1 MKKTI
6 VFLAFVSFV
15 SGCDAFFGVNALII
29 DDRTGCPI
37 SGAKATLVLD
47 QGVGEPN
54 VTEMSYNDGRV
65 RILINEPRN
74 AWATLTIEKEGYSK
88 WSTQFR
94 GAPLNEFA
102 IRLIPRDEDST
113 GSTSEFEP

>member
-6 VFLAFVSFV
+6 FFLALISFV
-15 SGCDAFFGVNALII
+15 SGCDTFFTLDALII
-29 DDRTGCPI
+29 DDRTGGPI

-47 QGVGEPN
+47 QGMGEPN
-54 VTEMSYNDGRV
+54 VTEISHNDGRV
-65 RILINEPRN
+65 RIFMNEPRD

-94 GAPLNEFA
+94 GAPLNKFA
-102 IRLIPRDEDST
+102 IRLISRDEDPA
-113 GSTSEFEP
+113 GSTSE